1 MAETTQDSSALDL
14 LEPQLTDEFCEEV
27 IAEISASSEI
37 TRRTLQKRRHDIY
50 KDGGKKFL
58 IDQILREF
66 GKDALNEMRLAPI
79 NLLKKIV
86 NKRSSIYKKPPT
98 RTALNDSDQKLI
110 DHYVE
115 SLSMNQLMQK
125 ANRYFT
131 LASNTVI
138 YTRPH
143 NGKLISNVVPAW
155 LYSVVPDVYDKT
167 KIEVYIFNSFIE
179 ADSTIPLSN
188 VPSATGQGA
197 NLQTSTE
204 MPGQKIDSAA
214 NESELQCRQYIFW
227 TENEH
232 QTRGPKGEKIILD
245 PAKAEE
251 QFVNPIGR
259 LPVVNLA
266 KDRDNE
272 PWATQGEDMVDL
284 TIAIQMGWTDV
295 LTIAKHQGFS
305 ILTIVSEEEPKKLTI
320 GINKAV
326 WLKARAQGPAPS
338 ISYVQGSSPLSEYKE
353 LLMDLL
359 GLLLTTNDMDPQS
372 IGGTKSTRT
381 FTSGFHA
388 LIAMA
393 DNLEATEA
401 DKPILLAAEKDQ
413 WDVIK
418 KWHNWMIDSGI
429 EMDEEAKALG
439 RFSDDFEIQ
448 IAYADIKPL
457 ESEDEVL
464 ARIEKERK
472 LELITR
478 RDALKKLYPDL
489 SDKQIDEKLVQLEK
503 EMQAIR
509 DLLAAQAPA
518 VAGLNPD
525 GTPVDPSAT
534 PASDIPADPNAQN
547 PNAQPQNSPKTGS
560 PNTNAGLPAGI
571 GQPGKNNSAP
581 TQKRPPFQPK
591 GGVNGG

>member
-1 MAETTQDSSALDL
+1 MEEIKLS
-14 LEPQLTDEFCEEV
+14 DEFVSEV
-27 IAEISASSEI
+27 IEEIKGEAEV
-37 TRRTLQKRRHDIY
+37 TRRTLQKRRQDIY
-50 KDGGKKFL
+50 KDGGKEFL
-58 IDQILREF
+58 IDQIVREF
-66 GKDALNEMRLAPI
+66 GHEALKEMRLAPI

-86 NKRSSIYKKPPT
+86 NKRSSIYKKAPT
-98 RTALNDSDQKLI
+98 RTTKLPSDQALI
-110 DHYVE
+110 DFYVE
-115 SLSMNQLMQK
+115 ELKLNQIMQK

-143 NGKLISNVVPAW
+143 KGKLRANVVPCW
-155 LYSVVPDVYDKT
+155 LYSVVPNCYEKT
-167 KIEVYIFNSFIE
+167 KIEAYIFNSFIE
-179 ADSTIPLSN
+179 AGQQTPTSV

-197 NLQTSTE
+197 NLAKME
-204 MPGQKIDSAA
+204 NMPDSKIASDSLPSMTDA
-214 NESELQCRQYIFW
+214 RQFIFW
-227 TENEH
+227 TATEH
-232 QTRGPKGEKIILD
+232 QTRNDKGEKVILD
-245 PAKAEE
+245 PEKKDE
-251 QFVNPIGR
+251 QYVNPIGR
-259 LPVVNLA
+259 LPVVNIA

-326 WLKARAQGPAPS
+326 WLKSRQGGPTPS

-359 GLLLTTNDMDPQS
+359 GLLLSTNDMDPQS
-372 IGGTKSTRT
+372 IGGSKGSRT

-401 DKPILLAAEKDQ
+401 DKPTLLDAEKDQ

-418 KWHNWMIDSGI
+418 SWHNWLLESGT
-429 EMDEEAKALG
+429 EMDEEAKKLG
-439 RFSDDFEIQ
+439 KFSDDFEIQ
-448 IAYADIKPL
+448 IQYADIKPL

-464 ARIEKERK
+464 NRIEKERK

-489 SDKQIDEKLVQLEK
+489 TDDQIDEKLKKIDE
-503 EMQAIR
+503 EMKSVREA
-509 DLLAAQAPA
+509 LTAQKPQ
-518 VAGLNPD
+518 LNPD
-525 GTPVDPSAT
+525 GTPIAPGAEDDENLSSDNTDAESQDGEDGDPANPDET
-534 PASDIPADPNAQN
+534 TGKPPQKPVPN
-547 PNAQPQNSPKTGS
+547 
-560 PNTNAGLPAGI
+560 
-571 GQPGKNNSAP
+571 
-581 TQKRPPFQPK
+581 QKK
-591 GGVNGG
+591 KVVV